1 MWTKKFLMKLNNKC
15 RVLLHM
21 YDQRVGCRQ
30 HSGVTKWAVKRF
42 DSGWKANFSCPC
54 KFILLPNLWHHTLL
68 GFVTFSHILLDF
80 SHFLPFLPNL
90 TVLHNIVCKSYSVM
104 RECSIY
110 YARASPP
117 VLWWC
122 KNRSDISQAP
132 SISRPEIRNRITNFF
147 ILFLSCVA
155 LSCLYV
161 LNILWVD
168 SAL

>member
-68 GFVTFSHILLDF
+68 GFVTFSHFCWIF
-80 SHFLPFLPNL
+80 SLFTIPPKFDC
-90 TVLHNIVCKSYSVM
+90 TSQYSVQVLFCNEGM
-104 RECSIY
+104 FHLLREGQ
-110 YARASPP
+110 PP

-132 SISRPEIRNRITNFF
+132 SISRPEIRNRLTNFF